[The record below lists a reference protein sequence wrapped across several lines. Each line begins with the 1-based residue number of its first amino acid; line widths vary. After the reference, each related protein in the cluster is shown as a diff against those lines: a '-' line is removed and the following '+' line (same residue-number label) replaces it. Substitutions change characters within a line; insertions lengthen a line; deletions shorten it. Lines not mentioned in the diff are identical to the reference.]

1 MPQISSKS
9 TSFRRV
15 FLPAIVFIFSLTV
28 TVKMQQQSGMTG
40 QTVEVESLFS
50 FRLPPGWSKRSS
62 FNVTEV
68 RGEWAKGGTKLVYVW
83 AQTESGA
90 YGERRQQWMDD
101 YEETTTRVAGRRA
114 NIRSFSRMK
123 DGTRTYYAELNVGN
137 WEKGEVQLYMR
148 IEGSEPKT
156 LDLAKEIFKSVT
168 LPLPSPER
176 PNDF

>member
-15 FLPAIVFIFSLTV
+15 FLVAIIFIFSLTV
-28 TVKMQQQSGMTG
+28 PAEMRQHSGMNG

-68 RGEWAKGGTKLVYVW
+68 RGEWAKGGTKLLYVW
-83 AQTESGA
+83 GQTESGA
-90 YGERRQQWMDD
+90 YGERRQPWMNG
-101 YEETTTRVAGRRA
+101 YEKTTTRLGGRRA
-114 NIRSFSRMK
+114 NIRTFSRMK
-123 DGTRTYYAELNVGN
+123 DGTRTYYAEMNVGN

-148 IEGSEPKT
+148 VEGSDPKT

-168 LPLPSPER
+168 FPIATPER
-176 PNDF
+176 PQPR